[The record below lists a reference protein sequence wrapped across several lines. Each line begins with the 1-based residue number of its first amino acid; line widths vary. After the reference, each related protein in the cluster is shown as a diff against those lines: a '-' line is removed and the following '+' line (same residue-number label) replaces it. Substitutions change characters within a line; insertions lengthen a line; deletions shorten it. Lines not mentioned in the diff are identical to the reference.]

1 MIVDKK
7 FLIEVSKEKH
17 TFISTGMSSLE
28 DIKHAVKI
36 FKEQDCSFELMYCV
50 STYPMKDQDANL
62 STINQ
67 LKKHLIV
74 NSYSGQKMV

>member
-1 MIVDKK
+1 
-7 FLIEVSKEKH
+7 
-17 TFISTGMSSLE
+17 MSSLE

-36 FKEQDCSFELMYCV
+36 FKEQDCSFELMHCV

-67 LKKHLIV
+67 LKKAFNCEV
-74 NSYSGQKMV
+74 GYG